1 MRPASQSLSKACW
14 RPVRKHK
21 ADLSLTC
28 KFSTSVY
35 YNGWKWEPHKLRC
48 LKPNI
53 FCFSSCAKCKKVGL
67 YLAAS
72 RSGSAATCGA
82 ALHCLP
88 SAHSGQSGT
97 SGRADVAELGSG
109 HNLPAVSPHTCCR
122 RKRIWTGRRWSRT
135 RWCLWA
141 RCPLIPGHPSPGW
154 SHINSLPAGR
164 GKGQ

>member
-1 MRPASQSLSKACW
+1 MTPLWSRTHPAFRMLST
-14 RPVRKHK
+14 PSNTHHVH
-21 ADLSLTC
+21 LSMWC
-28 KFSTSVY
+28 NPPSASEV
-35 YNGWKWEPHKLRC
+35 
-48 LKPNI
+48 
-53 FCFSSCAKCKKVGL
+53 KKVGL

-72 RSGSAATCGA
+72 PSGSAATCGA

-97 SGRADVAELGSG
+97 SGRAGGAEVGSG

-122 RKRIWTGRRWSRT
+122 RKRIWTGLRWSRT

-164 GKGQ
+164 GRGQ